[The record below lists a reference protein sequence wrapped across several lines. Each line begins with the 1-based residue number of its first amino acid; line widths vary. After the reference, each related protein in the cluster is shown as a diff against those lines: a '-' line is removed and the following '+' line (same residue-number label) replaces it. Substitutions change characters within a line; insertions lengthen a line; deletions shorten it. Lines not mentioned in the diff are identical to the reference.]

1 MFCFI
6 FFSEFLTSSGGALGL
21 AQPLTLLA
29 NSCRASGPRNT
40 LGGMNSPLAFTTAT
54 TLSTVSREHT
64 GTCAHSASIFFHAA
78 VETLVR
84 AAFASPRR
92 PYGVVVVFSQ
102 TARTRRPL
110 LRMCACGDGENQSR
124 RGATGLSAAFDS
136 RSPDPRQLARRHRP
150 RPERQRHTGEI
161 RGDLGDAHNENTAY
175 FSISRFDVHYQRPF
189 SSSPPRT
196 KGYYCFCC
204 CY

>member
-1 MFCFI
+1 
-6 FFSEFLTSSGGALGL
+6 
-21 AQPLTLLA
+21 
-29 NSCRASGPRNT
+29 
-40 LGGMNSPLAFTTAT
+40 MNSPLAFTTAT
-54 TLSTVSREHT
+54 TLSTVSRERT
-64 GTCAHSASIFFHAA
+64 GTCARSASIFFRRCRGNARPGSTRQPSSA
-78 VETLVR
+78 VW
-84 AAFASPRR
+84 SCCC
-92 PYGVVVVFSQ
+92 VFSNYEN
-102 TARTRRPL
+102 RRPL
-110 LRMCACGDGENQSR
+110 LRVCACGDGENQS
-124 RGATGLSAAFDS
+124 GGTTGLSAAFDS

-161 RGDLGDAHNENTAY
+161 RGDLGDARNENTAY